1 MQKPKREHHEAAL
14 AVLAYLVKTHDLG
27 ITYGGVLK
35 RPDITYNPIS
45 PFIDE
50 DDFNRSDGLHTF
62 SDASWSSPNPMG
74 GHVVMYANGAISW
87 TARAIKVTCDSS
99 AEAEIASGSTAMK
112 DTRFVRFI
120 CEEINRPCVGPTP
133 HFIDNS
139 AAYHLVRN
147 VGVSART
154 KHFERWMHYLRDMYA
169 RHVASIHLVPDTCMV
184 ADIFTKPL
192 YRAKFSWC
200 RDYLLNR

>member
-1 MQKPKREHHEAAL
+1 MTDRVTSH
-14 AVLAYLVKTHDLG
+14 V
-27 ITYGGVLK
+27 TY
-35 RPDITYNPIS
+35 
-45 PFIDE
+45 
-50 DDFNRSDGLHTF
+50 
-62 SDASWSSPNPMG
+62 
-74 GHVVMYANGAISW
+74 
-87 TARAIKVTCDSS
+87 S
-99 AEAEIASGSTAMK
+99 ATS
-112 DTRFVRFI
+112 
-120 CEEINRPCVGPTP
+120 

-169 RHVASIHLVPDTCMV
+169 RHVASIHLVPHTCMV

>member
-1 MQKPKREHHEAAL
+1 M
-14 AVLAYLVKTHDLG
+14 T
-27 ITYGGVLK
+27 
-35 RPDITYNPIS
+35 
-45 PFIDE
+45 
-50 DDFNRSDGLHTF
+50 DDSQ
-62 SDASWSSPNPMG
+62 
-74 GHVVMYANGAISW
+74 
-87 TARAIKVTCDSS
+87 
-99 AEAEIASGSTAMK
+99 
-112 DTRFVRFI
+112 RFI

-184 ADIFTKPL
+184 ADIFTKSL
-192 YRAKFSWC
+192 SNALFDRH
-200 RDYLLNR
+200 RRYLLKGLERTNHPYRKARRMATGGALDGVKPKYRLDRPSESDK